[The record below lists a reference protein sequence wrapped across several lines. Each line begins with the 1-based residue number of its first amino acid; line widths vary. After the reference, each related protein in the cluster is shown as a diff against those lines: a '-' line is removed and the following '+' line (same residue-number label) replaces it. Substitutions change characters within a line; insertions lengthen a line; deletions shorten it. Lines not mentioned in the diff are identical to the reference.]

1 MWNVETEI
9 MVLGKNLRVRKKAEP
24 LSVVLESKT
33 LEEAL
38 LFQYTSILSLREFR
52 WPKSELDDSSS

>member
-1 MWNVETEI
+1 
-9 MVLGKNLRVRKKAEP
+9 MVLGKNLRVRKKAVP

-33 LEEAL
+33 FGEAL

-52 WPKSELDDSSS
+52 GL